1 MASQKLTSAEKELGI
16 VMQSAKSEPQ
26 EHSNGFGE
34 DLLADEKSPVKR
46 QFLTEAFQQAISTFR
61 LDQRKLSLACDVS
74 DSTISNIVKGRGD
87 LVTWKTWQMVIAGL
101 ITFNITCAHNFWNNL
116 PEIIRKSIK
125 EHTDNETILKY
136 IGDINEFKARN
147 LDSVIDSVNSLFAQV
162 EPDTLTDSILSRIII
177 PAENGK
183 DAANLADKLKSSLD
197 SNGTGSQVVF
207 SGTANFNCQGPVSIA
222 NMLVLPNGVDLGKLE
237 VSSLINSLLS
247 NTKLDTS
254 ICKEEKEMLEN

>member
-1 MASQKLTSAEKELGI
+1 MASQKSTSAEREIGI
-16 VMQSAKSEPQ
+16 IVSSVKSEPQ
-26 EHSNGFGE
+26 EDSNGFGE
-34 DLLADEKSPVKR
+34 DFLADEKSPVKR
-46 QFLTEAFQQAISTFR
+46 QFLTEAFQQALTTFR

-101 ITFNITCAHNFWNNL
+101 ITFNITCAHNFWKNL

-136 IGDINEFKARN
+136 IGDINEFKSKN
-147 LDSVIDSVNSLFAQV
+147 LESLIDSVNNLFAQA
-162 EPDTLTDSILSRIII
+162 EPDTLTDEVLSRIVI
-177 PAENGK
+177 PTENGK
-183 DAANLADKLKSSLD
+183 DSINLADKLKSSLD

-247 NTKLDTS
+247 NTKFGTS
-254 ICKEEKEMLEN
+254 TCEGEK